1 MKRILAVL
9 TLAVMMVTGVAC
21 GTKATAETPAEGKTP
36 ETAVTEPAKERAL
49 KVAGLNGGY
58 GVEHW
63 KAIAEKFEANHPGVK
78 VELTL
83 EKNIEDVLRPQI
95 QAKNVPDIM
104 YVSVG
109 REGMMTETLIKENAV
124 VDLTDLLKMTVPGEK
139 VTVGEKIIPGFTST
153 LITNPYGDGKTY
165 LAPLFY
171 GPCGLFYNSSL
182 FGEGKYAMPK
192 TFDEMF
198 KLAEESKAK
207 NQALFTYP
215 TTGYFDAFFY
225 ALVNEVG
232 GAEFFNKAMTYD
244 VETWKS
250 AKMTEVMEIVGKL
263 VSYNHVDT
271 VAQANNENFTKNQQL
286 ILDNKALFIPNG
298 TWLPGEM
305 EKAPRAEGFE
315 WGFTALPK
323 VEATGDSYSY
333 TFFEQM
339 YIPEGAKE
347 VELAK
352 EFMAY
357 MYSDEA
363 AKIIYEKSGAV
374 MPITTASA
382 MMKEDDANKLYYS
395 VYDNGAKAAMGGFQS
410 APAVE
415 GVDLVSATGI
425 LFGTVNSLA
434 TGDKTVAQW
443 QADVVGA
450 VEKISAAI
458 AK

>member
-1 MKRILAVL
+1 MKRILAIL

-36 ETAVTEPAKERAL
+36 ETAVTAPAEEKTL

-63 KAIAEKFEANHPGVK
+63 QAIAEKFEANHPGVK

-95 QAKNVPDIM
+95 QAKNIPDIM

-124 VDLTDLLKMTVPGEK
+124 VDLTDLLSMEVPGEK
-139 VTVGEKIIPGFTST
+139 VTVGEKIIPGFTDT

-182 FGEGKYAMPK
+182 FGEGKYAMPE

-198 KLAEESKAK
+198 TLAEESKAK

-232 GAEFFNKAMTYD
+232 GADFFNKAMTYD

-250 AKMTEVMEIVGKL
+250 AKMTEVMDIVGKL

-323 VEATGDSYSY
+323 AIATGDSYSY

-374 MPITTASA
+374 MPITTSSA
-382 MMKEDDANKLYYS
+382 MMKDDDANKLYYS

-425 LFGTVNSLA
+425 LFGTVNSVA

-443 QADVVGA
+443 QAEVVGA

>member
-1 MKRILAVL
+1 MKRILTIL

-21 GTKATAETPAEGKTP
+21 GTKAAAETPVEGKTP
-36 ETAVTEPAKERAL
+36 ETAVNEPAEEKTL

-63 KAIAEKFEANHPGVK
+63 QAIADKFEASHPGVK

-124 VDLTDLLKMTVPGEK
+124 VDLTDLLSMEVPGEK

-182 FGEGKYAMPK
+182 FGEGKYAMPE

-198 KLAEESKAK
+198 TLAEESKAK

-232 GAEFFNKAMTYD
+232 GADFFNKAMTYD

-250 AKMTEVMEIVGKL
+250 AQMTEVMEIVGKL

-305 EKAPRAEGFE
+305 EKAPRADGFE

-323 VEATGDSYSY
+323 AIATGDSYSY

-374 MPITTASA
+374 MPITTSSA
-382 MMKEDDANKLYYS
+382 MMKEDDANKL
-395 VYDNGAKAAMGGFQS
+395 
-410 APAVE
+410 
-415 GVDLVSATGI
+415 
-425 LFGTVNSLA
+425 
-434 TGDKTVAQW
+434 
-443 QADVVGA
+443 
-450 VEKISAAI
+450 
-458 AK
+458 